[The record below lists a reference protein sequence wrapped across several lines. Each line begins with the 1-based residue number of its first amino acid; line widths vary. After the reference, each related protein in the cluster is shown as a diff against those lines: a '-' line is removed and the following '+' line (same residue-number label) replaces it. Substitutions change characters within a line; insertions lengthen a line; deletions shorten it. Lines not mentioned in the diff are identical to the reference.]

1 MEIPIAP
8 ESMHN
13 AHGGLPPPE
22 CRSSPAAGAP
32 HVTGKDMRPA
42 APASG
47 NVAMFEKRTNL
58 VRFLAVAE
66 TDRRGGGTHQRHPAD
81 AHPPKPRRA
90 VPHGPG
96 AVSGCPSASDGA
108 CPRIPIGLHFFR
120 RPCVLARPT
129 LPKASP
135 IAMPYAVRLNPD
147 PPAGR
152 TGSDG
157 LKFRMATSGIRA
169 GALLCR
175 SGTAWVSDRIQTRV
189 YRRRPLSSLEE
200 HDAKSQEHPN
210 DKRSLVTHTLDDGR
224 SSWAKGDAPRPR
236 FENGCLGRARREDLD
251 RQFPLGRGGGYDA
264 SMPAASPRPA
274 PTRFGRQRNE
284 LCPILGDGVIR
295 RRREFWF
302 RRSAYRF

>member
-1 MEIPIAP
+1 
-8 ESMHN
+8 
-13 AHGGLPPPE
+13 
-22 CRSSPAAGAP
+22 
-32 HVTGKDMRPA
+32 
-42 APASG
+42 
-47 NVAMFEKRTNL
+47 
-58 VRFLAVAE
+58 
-66 TDRRGGGTHQRHPAD
+66 
-81 AHPPKPRRA
+81 
-90 VPHGPG
+90 
-96 AVSGCPSASDGA
+96 
-108 CPRIPIGLHFFR
+108 
-120 RPCVLARPT
+120 
-129 LPKASP
+129 
-135 IAMPYAVRLNPD
+135 MPYAVRLNPD

-189 YRRRPLSSLEE
+189 YRRRPLSGLEE

-274 PTRFGRQRNE
+274 PTRFGRQRSSPHTRPRIWRRFGRWKTQRTTRHRGTADDQLSRTRRPLYPRAQFRPPTPAGAWSLNS
-284 LCPILGDGVIR
+284 GDSPEIPT
-295 RRREFWF
+295 FP
-302 RRSAYRF
+302 

>member
-1 MEIPIAP
+1 MRMAGCRPR
-8 ESMHN
+8 N
-13 AHGGLPPPE
+13 AGQVPPP
-22 CRSSPAAGAP
+22 AP
-32 HVTGKDMRPA
+32 HITGKDMRPA

-47 NVAMFEKRTNL
+47 NFAMFEKRTYL

-66 TDRRGGGTHQRHPAD
+66 TDRRRNGPTSPSRRSPSQAAPGGPS
-81 AHPPKPRRA
+81 RA
-90 VPHGPG
+90 G
-96 AVSGCPSASDGA
+96 AVSGCPSASDDA
-108 CPRIPIGLHFFR
+108 CRPRIPIGLHFNG

-129 LPKASP
+129 LPKASS

-189 YRRRPLSSLEE
+189 YRRRPLSGLEE

-224 SSWAKGDAPRPR
+224 SSQAGALT
-236 FENGCLGRARREDLD
+236 FV
-251 RQFPLGRGGGYDA
+251 DA
-264 SMPAASPRPA
+264 SDTTIDCALGATTWITNSRSAEEAPTTRPCPRRPQVPT
-274 PTRFGRQRNE
+274 PTRFGRQRYQT
-284 LCPILGDGVIR
+284 VIVAR
-295 RRREFWF
+295 CSAENLAPF
-302 RRSAYRF
+302 RALKSVAHGATQGHSGRSTE